1 MLTWIWNRI
10 KARFSDEHILDIM
23 DWELK
28 PALEQILY
36 HLTQT
41 GDFLLYYHESHQIYV
56 RSRPGNMLQIDTPV
70 GSINVTILDGFY
82 LSART
87 FDDEYLRSYESDV
100 FDETCI
106 DVLTEYYELIVDRA
120 ISLVKAT

>member
-1 MLTWIWNRI
+1 MLIWLWKRI
-10 KARFSDEHILDIM
+10 KARFSDEHVLDIM

-36 HLTQT
+36 HLRQT
-41 GDFLLYYHESHQIYV
+41 GDFLLYYHDSNEVYV
-56 RSRPGNMLQIDTPV
+56 RSRPGNMLQIDTPI

-106 DVLTEYYELIVDRA
+106 DVLTEYYELIVDRT
-120 ISLVKAT
+120 ISLVKAA